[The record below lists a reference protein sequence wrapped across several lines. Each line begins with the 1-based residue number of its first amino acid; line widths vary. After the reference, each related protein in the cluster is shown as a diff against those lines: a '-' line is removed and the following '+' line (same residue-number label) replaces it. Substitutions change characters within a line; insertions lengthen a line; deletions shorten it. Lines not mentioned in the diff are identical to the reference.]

1 MYKVKDNADLARD
14 PQNNSIIN
22 TNKLEHQKYLTR
34 RAAKDENN
42 KKVESIEQDVANI
55 KDDIDEIKFLLKK
68 LLSNSQ

>member
-14 PQNNSIIN
+14 PHNNSIVN

-34 RAAKDENN
+34 RSIKNESN

-55 KDDIDEIKFLLKK
+55 KNDIDEIKFLLKK
-68 LLSNSQ
+68 LLTDSQ